1 MRGAGASFAFVK
13 VSEGVGYTSPYFA
26 ADAAAARARASTSAA
41 TTSPGRGITGG
52 VDASYFHAGGAELAA
67 LANDAPPPP

>member
-1 MRGAGASFAFVK
+1 V
-13 VSEGVGYTSPYFA
+13 
-26 ADAAAARARASTSAA
+26 
-41 TTSPGRGITGG
+41 PGIIGG